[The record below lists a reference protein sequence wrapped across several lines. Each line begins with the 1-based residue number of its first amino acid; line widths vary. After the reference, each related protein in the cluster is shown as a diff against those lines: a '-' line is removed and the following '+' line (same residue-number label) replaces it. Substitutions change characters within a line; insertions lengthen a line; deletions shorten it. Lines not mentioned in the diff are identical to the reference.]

1 METAKAEGPARRLC
15 CFTLAREAS
24 VHGGEAIL
32 RHGRTLGITTS
43 GGYGYT
49 VDKSIVFGYVAAD
62 DAGHDDYEIEVFGEA
77 IPATRQARALYDPKR
92 ERILA

>member
-1 METAKAEGPARRLC
+1 MAGLRDAEI
-15 CFTLAREAS
+15 
-24 VHGGEAIL
+24 VIIGGWEL
-32 RHGRTLGITTS
+32 
-43 GGYGYT
+43 
-49 VDKSIVFGYVAAD
+49 